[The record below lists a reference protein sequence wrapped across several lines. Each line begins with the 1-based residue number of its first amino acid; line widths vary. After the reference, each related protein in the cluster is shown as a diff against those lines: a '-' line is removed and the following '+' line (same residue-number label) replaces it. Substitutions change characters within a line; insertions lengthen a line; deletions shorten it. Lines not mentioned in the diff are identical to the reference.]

1 MKDQKQSVTAAQSG
15 QTEFDLLLTLAKKVA
30 KLRDEFE
37 KLSMSKVCDGV
48 FSENFFEAQNRL
60 NEILLVDLNAPMH
73 SCVIEQF
80 VNHANTEG
88 I

>member
-1 MKDQKQSVTAAQSG
+1 MKEKQKGMATSNS

-37 KLSMSKVCDGV
+37 KLSMSKVCDGI
-48 FSENFFEAQNRL
+48 FSVNFFEAQNRL
-60 NEILLVDLNAPMH
+60 NEILLTDLTAPMH

-80 VNHANTEG
+80 VNHANEEA